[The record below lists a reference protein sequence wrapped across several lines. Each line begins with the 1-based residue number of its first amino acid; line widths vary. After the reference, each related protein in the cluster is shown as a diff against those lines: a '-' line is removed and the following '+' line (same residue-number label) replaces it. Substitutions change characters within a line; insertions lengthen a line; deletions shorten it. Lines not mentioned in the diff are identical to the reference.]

1 MFENGEDDDPKG
13 EERMIQKMRK
23 ALKKVP
29 NASHAHQEPQKS
41 FFKQPIVCDYFIFR
55 ALSVLAKCHFVMERR
70 NSSP

>member
-29 NASHAHQEPQKS
+29 NASHAHQELQKS
-41 FFKQPIVCDYFIFR
+41 FFKQPIVYLLHLPCFISVGEMPFCDG
-55 ALSVLAKCHFVMERR
+55 A
-70 NSSP
+70 